1 MKPITIGFSIHRSEV
16 IDIAADLMQRHD
28 VIFLEEPPANGLQ
41 EMLQGA
47 LPIDDYLLPAEV
59 EYPQFSRRLCRLLR
73 DLYQK
78 GKKIIQIEPFLE
90 HLLAIHTFF
99 SQGHR
104 PEELQPDSVH
114 HQVYQA
120 ERDATKALLDYY
132 QIVMNGSFKV
142 AIQAIIRFARADA
155 ARFRLRDSLRA
166 RVLAAELNKGSSAFI
181 EAGVIHLALY
191 HLLKKRLPQSLQ
203 LKPVFL
209 ARKAL
214 KILGV
219 KGHLF
224 GPGDRLTLTYI
235 FHPRIHGTLTEE
247 LLAARSVIY
256 SKLIE
261 KEEVSVDLETF
272 PHIRTE
278 LACIRTVNLLT
289 LEDCDRLFPL
299 IRRFKTEHA
308 RQLVDDYLV
317 RIKQFPRQSRRPPS
331 AGDELREIDKDKQP
345 NLYEH
350 AVARILS
357 RERR

>member
-16 IDIAADLMQRHD
+16 IDITADLMHHHD

-41 EMLQGA
+41 EMLQGD
-47 LPIDDYLLPAEV
+47 LSIDDYLLPAEV
-59 EYPQFSRRLCRLLR
+59 EYPEFSHRMCLLLR

-78 GKKIIQIEPFLE
+78 GKKIIQVEPFLE

-104 PEELQPDSVH
+104 PKDLQPDSVH
-114 HQVYQA
+114 HRVYQA

-132 QIVMNGSFKV
+132 QVVMNGSFKA
-142 AIQAIIRFARADA
+142 AIEAIIRFARCDA

-166 RVLAAELNKGSSAFI
+166 RALAAELNKGSSAFI

-191 HLLKKRLPQSLQ
+191 HLLKKRLPESLQ
-203 LKPVFL
+203 LKPIFL

-224 GPGDRLTLTYI
+224 GPGDQLTLTYI
-235 FHPRIHGTLTEE
+235 FHPKTHGTFREE
-247 LLAARSVIY
+247 LLAARSLIY
-256 SKLIE
+256 SKLVE
-261 KEEVSVDLETF
+261 KEEMSADLERF
-272 PHIRTE
+272 PHIRNE
-278 LACIRTVNLLT
+278 LACIRTVKLLT

-299 IRRFKTEHA
+299 IRRVKTRYA
-308 RQLVDDYLV
+308 RQLTDDYLV
-317 RIKQFPRQSRRPPS
+317 RIKKLPRQSGRHQS
-331 AGDELREIDKDKQP
+331 LNWHTEGEYI
-345 NLYEH
+345 
-350 AVARILS
+350 
-357 RERR
+357 

>member
-16 IDIAADLMQRHD
+16 IDITADLMHHHD

-47 LPIDDYLLPAEV
+47 LSIKDYLLHTEI
-59 EYPQFSRRLCRLLR
+59 EYPEFSRRMCLLLR

-78 GKKIIQIEPFLE
+78 GKKIIQVEPFLE
-90 HLLAIHTFF
+90 NLLAIHDFF
-99 SQGHR
+99 AQGHR
-104 PEELQPDSVH
+104 PNELQAESVH

-132 QIVMNGSFKV
+132 QIVMNSSFKA
-142 AIQAIIRFARADA
+142 AIQAIIRFARFDA

-166 RVLAAELNKGSSAFI
+166 QALTAELNKGSSAFI
-181 EAGVIHLALY
+181 EAGAIHLALY
-191 HLLKKRLPQSLQ
+191 HLLKKELPKPAQ

-224 GPGDRLTLTYI
+224 SPGDQLTLTYI
-235 FHPRIHGTLTEE
+235 FYPKTHGTTTEE
-247 LLAARSVIY
+247 LLAARSLIY

-261 KEEVSVDLETF
+261 KEEVTANLETF
-272 PHIRTE
+272 PHVCNE
-278 LACIRTVNLLT
+278 LACIRTVKLLT

-299 IRRFKTEHA
+299 IRNIKTVHA
-308 RQLVDDYLV
+308 RQIVHDYLV
-317 RIKQFPRQSRRPPS
+317 RIKKLPRQNRKRQSFNWQNE
-331 AGDELREIDKDKQP
+331 GEYI
-345 NLYEH
+345 
-350 AVARILS
+350 
-357 RERR
+357 

>member
-1 MKPITIGFSIHRSEV
+1 MNSITIGFSIHRPEV
-16 IDIAADLMQRHD
+16 IGITAELMQRHD
-28 VIFLEEPPANGLQ
+28 VIFLEEAPANGLQ
-41 EMLQGA
+41 GMLQGA
-47 LPIDDYLLPAEV
+47 LSIDDYLLPAEV
-59 EYPQFSRRLCRLLR
+59 EYPEFSRRMCRLLR
-73 DLYQK
+73 ELYQD
-78 GKKIIQIEPFLE
+78 GKKIIQVEPFLE

-99 SQGHR
+99 SRGHR
-104 PEELQPDSVH
+104 PEELQPDSVY

-132 QIVMNGSFKV
+132 QIVMNGSFKA
-142 AIQAIIRFARADA
+142 AIQAITRFARVDA

-166 RVLAAELNKGSSAFI
+166 QALAAELNKGSSAFI
-181 EAGVIHLALY
+181 EAGAIHLALY
-191 HLLKKRLPQSLQ
+191 HSLKKRFPESAQ
-203 LKPVFL
+203 LKPIFL
-209 ARKAL
+209 ARNAL

-235 FHPRIHGTLTEE
+235 FHPRIHGTLREE

-256 SKLIE
+256 SKLIG
-261 KEEVSVDLETF
+261 KEEVPVDLEKF
-272 PHIRTE
+272 PHIRNE

-317 RIKQFPRQSRRPPS
+317 RIKKFPRRSRKP
-331 AGDELREIDKDKQP
+331 QP
-345 NLYEH
+345 FKWQTEGEY
-350 AVARILS
+350 I
-357 RERR
+357 

>member
-16 IDIAADLMQRHD
+16 IDITADLMHHHD

-41 EMLQGA
+41 EMLQGD
-47 LPIDDYLLPAEV
+47 LSIDDYLLPAEV
-59 EYPQFSRRLCRLLR
+59 EYPEFSHRMCLLLR

-78 GKKIIQIEPFLE
+78 GKKIIQVEPFLE

-104 PEELQPDSVH
+104 PKDLQPDSVH
-114 HQVYQA
+114 HRVYQA

-132 QIVMNGSFKV
+132 QIVMNGSFKA
-142 AIQAIIRFARADA
+142 AIEAIIRFARFDA

-166 RVLAAELNKGSSAFI
+166 QALAAELNKGSSAFI

-191 HLLKKRLPQSLQ
+191 HLLKKSLLESLQ

-224 GPGDRLTLTYI
+224 GPGDQLTLSYI
-235 FHPRIHGTLTEE
+235 FYPKTHGTFKEE
-247 LLAARSVIY
+247 LLAARSLIY

-261 KEEVSVDLETF
+261 KEEISVDLETY
-272 PHIRTE
+272 PHIRNE
-278 LACIRTVNLLT
+278 LACIGTVKLLS

-299 IRRFKTEHA
+299 IRRVETKYA
-308 RQLVDDYLV
+308 RQLIDDYLV
-317 RIKQFPRQSRRPPS
+317 RIKKLPRQSGKRRS
-331 AGDELREIDKDKQP
+331 LKWQTEGEYI
-345 NLYEH
+345 
-350 AVARILS
+350 
-357 RERR
+357 

>member
-1 MKPITIGFSIHRSEV
+1 MH
-16 IDIAADLMQRHD
+16 RHD

-47 LPIDDYLLPAEV
+47 LSIDDYLLPADV
-59 EYPQFSRRLCRLLR
+59 EYPEFSRRMCGLLR
-73 DLYQK
+73 ELYQD
-78 GKKIIQIEPFLE
+78 GKKIIQVEPFLE

-104 PEELQPDSVH
+104 PKELQPDSVH

-132 QIVMNGSFKV
+132 QIVMNGSFKA
-142 AIQAIIRFARADA
+142 AIEAIIRFARFDA
-155 ARFRLRDSLRA
+155 ARFRLRDNLRA
-166 RVLAAELNKGSSAFI
+166 QVLAAELNKGSSAFI

-191 HLLKKRLPQSLQ
+191 HLLKKRLPRPAH

-209 ARKAL
+209 DRKAL
-214 KILGV
+214 KIIGV

-224 GPGDRLTLTYI
+224 GPGDQLTLTYI
-235 FHPRIHGTLTEE
+235 FNPRIHGTLREK

-272 PHIRTE
+272 PHIRNE
-278 LACIRTVNLLT
+278 IACIRTVKLLT

-299 IRRFKTEHA
+299 IRRVKTEHA

-317 RIKQFPRQSRRPPS
+317 RIKKFPR
-331 AGDELREIDKDKQP
+331 P
-345 NLYEH
+345 NRKRQLFKWQTDGEY
-350 AVARILS
+350 S
-357 RERR
+357 